1 MNRFFTSSL
10 AEAITLHNK
19 HTRMAVL
26 LAKISVKISKTNWKE
41 VNINTLRETIN
52 VLLRMAKAYGS
63 GHYRSI
69 PWKAMAT
76 LLAALIYFLNP
87 FDVVPDI
94 VPVLGLTDDFA
105 VVMWV
110 YHSVAGEVDRFL
122 AWEKA
127 QPAAA

>member
-10 AEAITLHNK
+10 AEAITMRNK

-26 LAKISVKISKTNWKE
+26 LAKISVKISQTNWKE
-41 VNINTLRETIN
+41 VNTNTFRQTMNI
-52 VLLRMAKAYGS
+52 LLRIAKAYGT
-63 GHYRSI
+63 GHYRSL

-94 VPVLGLTDDFA
+94 IPVLGLSDDFA

-110 YHSVAGEVDRFL
+110 YHSVAGEVERFL

-127 QPAAA
+127 QPDAA